1 VDPGLIDKRREV
13 GTTIR
18 LGAEDELE
26 LALKLFRADGLM
38 AKGEARRKRQ
48 FIGPSARRKL
58 KAATARRR
66 AARAKGRHSTR
77 AT

>member
-1 VDPGLIDKRREV
+1 LLDKRREV

-18 LGAEDELE
+18 LEAEDEIE

-38 AKGEARRKRQ
+38 AKGEARRKRH
-48 FIGPSARRKL
+48 FVGPSARRKL
-58 KAATARRR
+58 KAANARRR
-66 AARAKGRHSTR
+66 AARAKGKRSVR